1 MKISYDL
8 KNKAGVY
15 MMYGNGHYYVGSSK
29 NIYIRLKEH
38 KNSLKR
44 CKHYNQHLQRVYSK
58 YGEESLNCCVLEF
71 CDNYVE
77 REAHYIACL
86 KPNINVEQDP
96 ISRIKSEVTK
106 LKLSIANTGKRLG
119 EDNHAS
125 RTIHQYTK
133 EGVYVASY
141 PTLKAAALAV
151 GLNGKTMH
159 KTSIGN
165 TKTLGGYMWSFKKVK
180 KLKAK
185 APKKPSNVKYKKII
199 LVSDTETLTVK
210 SINEAAFLLKVSVQ
224 SIHQAAKKNKTC
236 KGYLIKLN

>member
-8 KNKAGVY
+8 NNKAGVY
-15 MMYGNGHYYVGSSK
+15 IMYCNGHYYVGSSK
-29 NIYIRLKEH
+29 NIYVRLKEH

-44 CKHYNQHLQRVYSK
+44 CKHYNEHLQRVYSK

-77 REAHYIACL
+77 REAHYIKCL
-86 KPNINVEQDP
+86 KPNMNVEQDP
-96 ISRIKSEVTK
+96 VSRVKSEATK

-119 EDNHAS
+119 KDNHAS
-125 RTIHQYTK
+125 RIIHQYTK

-141 PTLKAAALAV
+141 PTLKAAAIAV

-159 KTSIGN
+159 KTSIRN
-165 TKTLGGYMWSFKKVK
+165 TKSLGGYMWSFKKVK
-180 KLKAK
+180 KLKPK
-185 APKKPSNVKYKKII
+185 SAPKPRYIRYKKII
-199 LVSDTETLTVK
+199 MISDTETLVVK
-210 SINEAAFLLKVSVQ
+210 SIKEAAFLLKVSVQ